1 MKNFRAKY
9 EKLENEVLEALL
21 KKVEKST
28 YQSEH
33 ISGKSFKLPETYEG
47 CSEIAIL
54 HDRLVLLDFDG
65 YHYTVQDSDIRAL
78 AFMVCEKK

>member
-9 EKLENEVLEALL
+9 EKLENEVLETLR

-28 YQSEH
+28 YQSQH
-33 ISGKSFKLPETYEG
+33 ISGKAFKLPDTYEG

-65 YHYTVQDSDIRAL
+65 HQYAVQDSDIRAL
-78 AFMVCEKK
+78 AFML